1 MKKKSSLFLGIF
13 ILLITIATILF
24 FKINQ
29 PSEDVSLSYE
39 SRQFFTKR
47 EKIEDVISKFIK
59 GELERFS
66 NGKAS
71 CNAQ

>member
-1 MKKKSSLFLGIF
+1 MEALRSQGFDI
-13 ILLITIATILF
+13 
-24 FKINQ
+24 
-29 PSEDVSLSYE
+29 
-39 SRQFFTKR
+39 FFTKR

>member
-1 MKKKSSLFLGIF
+1 MKLLSQGFDIFSLKK
-13 ILLITIATILF
+13 
-24 FKINQ
+24 
-29 PSEDVSLSYE
+29 
-39 SRQFFTKR
+39 
-47 EKIEDVISKFIK
+47 KIEDVISKFIK